1 MPQTALSPIR
11 YDEPRLAPIPAFRPS
26 AWSRSSGKRCFDIAA
41 ATALLLP
48 VAPLI
53 PLIMLLI
60 KLDSPGPAFYIHH
73 RCGIGGADFHMFK
86 FRTMRTEKNGFNVS
100 LTRAGDARITRV
112 GRLLRKW
119 KLDEI
124 PQLWNVLRG
133 DMSIVGPRPHLR
145 RLLGQGSE
153 VRQFLSIRPGVTGA
167 ATVFFRHEEEILP
180 KKIREEELESYYIE
194 TILPKK
200 MKLDVD
206 YAARATF
213 RSDMVLLFSTAIEV
227 IFRHGSW
234 TRPVHPTSHQAIPIN
249 SAILANENLARQQ
262 DTLAG

>member
-1 MPQTALSPIR
+1 MAQTAMSPIR
-11 YDEPRLAPIPAFRPS
+11 HEEPKLAAITSFRPS
-26 AWSRSSGKRCFDIAA
+26 VWSRSRRKRCFDIGV

-60 KLDSPGPAFYIHH
+60 KLDSPGPAFYVHH
-73 RCGIGGADFHMFK
+73 RCGLGGADFRMFK
-86 FRTMRTEKNGFNVS
+86 FRTMTTEKKGFSVS
-100 LTRAGDARITRV
+100 LTRAGDSRVTRV

-124 PQLWNVLRG
+124 PQLWNVVRG

-145 RLLGQGSE
+145 RLLGQSSE
-153 VRQFLSIRPGVTGA
+153 LREFLSIRPGVTGA
-167 ATVFFRHEEEILP
+167 ATVSFRHEEEILP
-180 KKIREEELESYYIE
+180 KKIRDEELESYYIQ

-200 MKLDVD
+200 VKLDVD

-213 RSDMVLLFSTAIEV
+213 RSDMMLLLSTAVEIL
-227 IFRHGSW
+227 FRHGSW
-234 TRPVHPTSHQAIPIN
+234 KRPAHSASHRAIPIN
-249 SAILANENLARQQ
+249 SAMLANENFSRQQ